1 MFPVNKCPR
10 LVAISSG
17 SDGSYSHL
25 KAILLKNF
33 GDIDQM
39 YFGTVPVPDL
49 SDDEVLIEVAA
60 AALNRADILQRKGQY
75 PPPPGASP
83 ILGLEIAGRVV
94 KTSNGAQEWEGANVM
109 ALLSGGGYARNVA
122 VHKSLILR
130 IPDNLEMNQAAGIM
144 EAFLTGWQAL
154 SWLGGLKHDEKVL
167 IHAGASGVGTA
178 CIQLAKILGATV
190 LVTASKPKHKICM
203 QLGADYCID
212 YRQAEFNQIIEEQT
226 PSGVNLVIDF
236 IGTSYFKKNLES
248 LAVDGKLVML
258 GFLGGKGSEDLSLI
272 PILTK
277 RLTIIG
283 STLRS
288 RSLQYR
294 GKLVSD
300 FREHCYNYLKT
311 GRIKPVID
319 KVFPWESVKEAH
331 QYLEENR
338 NSGKVILKIK

>member
-1 MFPVNKCPR
+1 
-10 LVAISSG
+10 
-17 SDGSYSHL
+17 
-25 KAILLKNF
+25 
-33 GDIDQM
+33 M

-319 KVFPWESVKEAH
+319 MVFPWGSVREAH